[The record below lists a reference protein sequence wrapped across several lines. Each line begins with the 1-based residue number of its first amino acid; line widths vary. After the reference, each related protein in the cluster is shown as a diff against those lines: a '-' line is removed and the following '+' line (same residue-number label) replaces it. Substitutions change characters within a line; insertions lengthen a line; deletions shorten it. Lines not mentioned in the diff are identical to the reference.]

1 MAQFAVIK
9 TGGKQYLV
17 EPGQKLKI
25 EKLAAE
31 AGKDIVL
38 DEVLLVGDE
47 KNIEVGTPQVKGA
60 QVTAKVLQQGRA
72 KKVIVFHYRAK
83 TRYHKKAGHRQPFTE
98 VEITKISAGK

>member
-1 MAQFAVIK
+1 MLAIIQ

-25 EKLAAE
+25 EKLPAE
-31 AGKDIVL
+31 ADKEVVF
-38 DEVLLVGDE
+38 DEVLLVADE
-47 KNIEVGTPQVKGA
+47 KKVSVGTPHVKGA
-60 QVTAKVLQQGRA
+60 EVTAKVVQQGRA

-98 VEITKISAGK
+98 VEITKINSGT